1 VLIALNLAA
10 LILVLGITW
19 VGMIWLSGRV
29 HPPQPDF
36 DPADDSSR
44 DQVRV
49 QPRKEAARNGD
60 DECATCK
67 GVGAESRN
75 GRVVPCP
82 ACLGRGVS

>member
-29 HPPQPDF
+29 HPPQPEDR
-36 DPADDSSR
+36 DPVTGLPADPLLNAPR
-44 DQVRV
+44 D
-49 QPRKEAARNGD
+49 GD
-60 DECATCK
+60 GDGDECSTCN

-75 GRVVPCP
+75 GRLVPCP